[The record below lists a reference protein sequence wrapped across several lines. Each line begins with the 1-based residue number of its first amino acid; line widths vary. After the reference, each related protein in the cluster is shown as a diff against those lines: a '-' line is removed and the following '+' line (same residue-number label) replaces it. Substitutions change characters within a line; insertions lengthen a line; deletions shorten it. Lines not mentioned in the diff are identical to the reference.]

1 LAVGTIDAALR
12 MLDREEGE
20 ARTSGGRLFLG
31 DSRIG
36 ESIVFNLARMDT
48 LVGLKKLASYEG
60 PGNKQIH
67 RTRAETCDIILGYS
81 YLTYA
86 LASSRPTREPISIKW
101 SLHEKGSHD
110 QFVMIFVALP
120 ITV

>member
-1 LAVGTIDAALR
+1 

-67 RTRAETCDIILGYS
+67 RTRAETCGITLGYS
-81 YLTYA
+81 CLTYA
-86 LASSRPTREPISIKW
+86 LASSRPTREPISTGSIKW